1 MEVREVNLISKISS
15 WLSKAFIVTALTILG
30 KSNDAMAEDADS
42 EGDEMLNY
50 NDVGISIENGEITY
64 VQEIEGG
71 GSTAS
76 SGMA

>member
-30 KSNDAMAEDADS
+30 KSSDAMAEDANS

-50 NDVGISIENGEITY
+50 NDVRISENGEITY
-64 VQEIEGG
+64 VQEIEDG
-71 GSTAS
+71 GSTPS
-76 SGMA
+76 SSMP